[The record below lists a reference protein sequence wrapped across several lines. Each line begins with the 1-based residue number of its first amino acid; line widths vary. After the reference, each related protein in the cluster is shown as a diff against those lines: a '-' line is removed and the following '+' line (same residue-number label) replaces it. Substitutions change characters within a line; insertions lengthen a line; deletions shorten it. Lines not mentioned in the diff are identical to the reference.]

1 MIDINDEIRNLVEY
15 ALRKELIDE
24 EDRIYSM
31 NALLEILGEDNY
43 VMHDNEIRT
52 EPVED
57 ILNRIRIWAFE
68 NRKVENDSNDL
79 LDLFDTR
86 LMGVFVSK
94 PSEFRRKFFEIYAK
108 SKEDATDYYYDFA
121 KNTNYIREQ
130 RVAKDIKWS
139 YDSPYGSLDM
149 TINLSKPEKDPRAIA
164 LASKGIIEGQ
174 EKYPKCLLCKEN
186 EGYAGRLDH
195 PARQNHRIVPVT
207 LADEDWFMQYSP
219 YVYYNEHCI
228 VFKGSHDP
236 MKITTKTIRRLL
248 DFVRQF
254 PHYMMGSNADLPI
267 VGGSILTHDHFQGG
281 RYDFA
286 MSKAQEYDEVLLDK
300 SGVTA
305 CKLKW
310 PMSVIRL
317 KGRDIEKLIE
327 ASGKVIDS
335 WKIYSDETAD
345 ILSHSGEEEHNTI
358 TPIARFRN
366 DLYEVDLILRNN
378 RKDENHPS
386 GIFHSHEQYHH
397 IKRENIGLIEC
408 MGLAVLPARL
418 RKEMAEMKM
427 KMLKDDLEGIFAS
440 EELSKHA
447 HFARRIMEE
456 NEHLSENTIDDV
468 IYHEIG
474 KVFMNV
480 LENCGVFKNDLKGQ
494 LAFNR
499 CTEVIY
505 EILEG

>member
-24 EDRIYSM
+24 EDRIYST

-68 NRKVENDSNDL
+68 NGKVENDSNEL
-79 LDLFDTR
+79 LDLLDTR

-286 MSKAQEYDEVLLDK
+286 MSKAQEYDEVLLEK

-335 WKIYSDETAD
+335 WKIYSDEAAD
-345 ILSHSGEEEHNTI
+345 ILSHSKEEEHNTI

-418 RKEMAEMKM
+418 RKEMADMKM
-427 KMLKDDLEGIFAS
+427 KMLKNDLEGIFAS

-447 HFARRIMEE
+447 HFAERIMKE
-456 NEHLSENTIDDV
+456 NEHLTESTIDAV

-480 LENCGVFKNDLKGQ
+480 LENCGVFKNDLEGQ

-505 EILEG
+505 EILEA

>member
-1 MIDINDEIRNLVEY
+1 MININNEIRNLVEY
-15 ALRKELIDE
+15 ALRKRLIEE
-24 EDRIYSM
+24 EDRIYAT
-31 NALLEILGEDNY
+31 NALLEVLGEDNY
-43 VMHDNEIRT
+43 TEYENVTLN

-57 ILNRIRIWAFE
+57 ILSRIRNWAFE
-68 NRKVENDSNDL
+68 NRKVENDSNELLDL
-79 LDLFDTR
+79 LDTK

-94 PSEFRRKFFEIYAK
+94 PSEFRKKFFDIYAK
-108 SKEDATDYYYDFA
+108 SREDATDFYYGFA
-121 KNTNYIREQ
+121 KDTNYIREQ

-139 YDSPYGSLDM
+139 YESPYGYLDM

-186 EGYAGRLDH
+186 EGYAGRVDH
-195 PARQNHRIVPVT
+195 PARQNHRIIPVN
-207 LADEDWFMQYSP
+207 LADEEWFMQYSP

-236 MKITTKTIRRLL
+236 MKITTTTIRRLL
-248 DFVRQF
+248 EFVQQF
-254 PHYMMGSNADLPI
+254 PHYIMGSNADLPI

-286 MSKAQEYDEVLLDK
+286 MSKAQEYDEVILNK
-300 SGVTA
+300 AGVTA
-305 CKLKW
+305 CKVKW

-317 KGRDIEKLIE
+317 KGSDIGKLTE
-327 ASGKVIDS
+327 ASGRVISS
-335 WKIYSDETAD
+335 WKNYSDESAG
-345 ILSHSGEEEHNTI
+345 IRSHSGQEEHNTI
-358 TPIARFRN
+358 TPIARFKN

-378 RKDENHPS
+378 RKDDIHPS

-418 RKEMAEMKM
+418 RQEMAELKTR
-427 KMLKDDLEGIFAS
+427 MLKDDLEGIYTNN
-440 EELSKHA
+440 ELSKHGD
-447 HFARRIMEE
+447 FAKRIIMENE
-456 NEHLSENTIDDV
+456 NLTEASIDAV
-468 IYHEIG
+468 IYREIG

-480 LENCGVFKNDLKGQ
+480 LENCGVFKNDENGHA
-494 LAFNR
+494 AFRR

-505 EILEG
+505 ESLEA